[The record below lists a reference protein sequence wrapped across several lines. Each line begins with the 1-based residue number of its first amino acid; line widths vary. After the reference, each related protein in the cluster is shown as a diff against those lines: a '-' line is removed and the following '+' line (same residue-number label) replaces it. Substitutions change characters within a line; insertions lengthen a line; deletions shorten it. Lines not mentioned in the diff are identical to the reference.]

1 MRYYTL
7 MSNDGDTRVVVETPR
22 GMAYDLTSV
31 EPDLVDIAD
40 LVQAGF
46 LSGVTPDD
54 IAKRLLSDGNA
65 DSFDLAEV
73 MDGTRDGSAF
83 YRVDRPFEPPEV
95 WAAGV
100 TYKTSEMERRRESD
114 TPDVYSGVYT
124 AERPEVFFKATPER
138 CVGPFEAVGIRGD
151 SDWNVPEPELAFVLF
166 GGEIVGFTIGNDMSS
181 RSIEGQNPLYLP
193 QAKVFDRCCA
203 IGPCLVTPNELNPS
217 DLEVA
222 CSITR
227 AGEEGLVRPDV
238 DLAHGQKL
246 RGAGRLAPASQPGPE
261 YDHRPDRHGHCAPA
275 GVLAQRGRRG
285 HDHDRRHRR
294 PGELCCRGVAG
305 RSGTPDWGSA
315 ILWGAV

>member
-1 MRYYTL
+1 MKYYTL
-7 MSNDGDTRVVVETPR
+7 VSSDGDTRVVVETPR
-22 GMAYDLTSV
+22 GMAYDLTSL
-31 EPDLVDIAD
+31 EPDLVDMAD

-54 IAKRLLSDGNA
+54 IARRLLSNGDA

-73 MDGTRDGSAF
+73 MDRTRDGSAF
-83 YRVDRPFEPPEV
+83 YRMDRPFEPPEV

-114 TPDVYSGVYT
+114 TPDVYSSVYT
-124 AERPEVFFKATPER
+124 AERPEVFFKASPER

-203 IGPCLVTPNELNPS
+203 IGPCLVTANDLDPS
-217 DLEVA
+217 DLEVG

-227 AGEEGLVRPDV
+227 AGEEVWSGRTSTSLMARSCEELADWLQRHNFVPNMTTVLTGTAIVPPPEFSLKEDDV
-238 DLAHGQKL
+238 VTITIEGI
-246 RGAGRLAPASQPGPE
+246 
-261 YDHRPDRHGHCAPA
+261 
-275 GVLAQRGRRG
+275 GVL
-285 HDHDRRHRR
+285 
-294 PGELCCRGVAG
+294 ENTV
-305 RSGTPDWGSA
+305 
-315 ILWGAV
+315 IEV

>member
-31 EPDLVDIAD
+31 EPELVDIAD

-227 AGEEGLVRPDV
+227 AGEEVWSDRTSTSLMARSCEELADWLQRHNLVPNMTTVLTGTAIVPPPEFSLREDDV
-238 DLAHGQKL
+238 VTITIDGI
-246 RGAGRLAPASQPGPE
+246 
-261 YDHRPDRHGHCAPA
+261 
-275 GVLAQRGRRG
+275 GVL
-285 HDHDRRHRR
+285 
-294 PGELCCRGVAG
+294 ENSV
-305 RSGTPDWGSA
+305 
-315 ILWGAV
+315 VEV

>member
-1 MRYYTL
+1 MKYYTL
-7 MSNDGDTRVVVETPR
+7 VSSDGDTRVVVETPR
-22 GMAYDLTSV
+22 GMAYDLTSL
-31 EPDLVDIAD
+31 EPDLVDMAD

-54 IAKRLLSDGNA
+54 IARRLLSNGDA

-73 MDGTRDGSAF
+73 MDRTRDGSAF
-83 YRVDRPFEPPEV
+83 YRMDRPFEPPEV

-114 TPDVYSGVYT
+114 TPDVYSSVYT
-124 AERPEVFFKATPER
+124 AERPEVFFKASPER

-203 IGPCLVTPNELNPS
+203 IGPCLVTANDLDPS
-217 DLEVA
+217 DLEVG

-227 AGEEGLVRPDV
+227 AGEEVWSGRTSTSLMARSCEELADWLQRHNFVPNMTTVLTGTAIVPPPEFSLKEDDV
-238 DLAHGQKL
+238 VTITIDGI
-246 RGAGRLAPASQPGPE
+246 
-261 YDHRPDRHGHCAPA
+261 
-275 GVLAQRGRRG
+275 GVL
-285 HDHDRRHRR
+285 
-294 PGELCCRGVAG
+294 ENTV
-305 RSGTPDWGSA
+305 
-315 ILWGAV
+315 IEV

>member
-22 GMAYDLTSV
+22 GMAYDLTSL

-227 AGEEGLVRPDV
+227 AGEEVWSDQTSTSLMARSCEELADWLQRHNLVPNMTTVLTGTAIVPPPEFSLREDDV
-238 DLAHGQKL
+238 VTITIEGI
-246 RGAGRLAPASQPGPE
+246 
-261 YDHRPDRHGHCAPA
+261 
-275 GVLAQRGRRG
+275 GVL
-285 HDHDRRHRR
+285 
-294 PGELCCRGVAG
+294 ENSV
-305 RSGTPDWGSA
+305 
-315 ILWGAV
+315 VEV

>member
-1 MRYYTL
+1 MKYYTL
-7 MSNDGDTRVVVETPR
+7 VSSDGDTHVVVETPR
-22 GMAYDLTSV
+22 GMAYDLTSL

-54 IAKRLLSDGNA
+54 IATRLLSSGDA

-73 MDGTRDGSAF
+73 MDRTRDGSAF
-83 YRVDRPFEPPEV
+83 YRMDRPFEPPEV

-114 TPDVYSGVYT
+114 TPDVYSSVYT
-124 AERPEVFFKATPER
+124 AERPEVFFKASPER

-203 IGPCLVTPNELNPS
+203 IGPCLVTANDLDPS
-217 DLEVA
+217 DLEVG

-227 AGEEGLVRPDV
+227 AGEEVWSDQTSTSLMARSCEELADWLQRHNFVPNMTTVLTGTAIVPPPELSLREDDV
-238 DLAHGQKL
+238 VTITIDGI
-246 RGAGRLAPASQPGPE
+246 
-261 YDHRPDRHGHCAPA
+261 
-275 GVLAQRGRRG
+275 GVL
-285 HDHDRRHRR
+285 
-294 PGELCCRGVAG
+294 ENTV
-305 RSGTPDWGSA
+305 
-315 ILWGAV
+315 IEV

>member
-1 MRYYTL
+1 MKYYTL
-7 MSNDGDTRVVVETPR
+7 VSSDGDTRVVVETPR
-22 GMAYDLTSV
+22 GMAYDLTSL
-31 EPDLVDIAD
+31 EPDLVDMAD

-54 IAKRLLSDGNA
+54 IATRLLSGGDA

-73 MDGTRDGSAF
+73 MDRTRDGSAF
-83 YRVDRPFEPPEV
+83 YRMDRPFEPPEV

-114 TPDVYSGVYT
+114 TPDVYSSVYA

-203 IGPCLVTPNELNPS
+203 IGPCLVTANDLDPS

-227 AGEEGLVRPDV
+227 AGEEVWSDRTSTSLMARSCKELADWLQRHNFVPNMSTVLTGTAIVPPPEFSLREDDV
-238 DLAHGQKL
+238 VTITIEGI
-246 RGAGRLAPASQPGPE
+246 
-261 YDHRPDRHGHCAPA
+261 
-275 GVLAQRGRRG
+275 GVL
-285 HDHDRRHRR
+285 
-294 PGELCCRGVAG
+294 ENTV
-305 RSGTPDWGSA
+305 
-315 ILWGAV
+315 IEV